1 MATKVRK
8 NTKAY
13 KELMAGLPPKIDL
26 VIDWREA
33 QDKCDVNRR
42 NCAIHLAMSSRDDIT
57 RVSVGVDEIN
67 FVWRGDARVGV
78 SPSVE
83 LMAIILDNDRAA
95 AGEADWPTGVQHV
108 VLDLSDAYLKKDL
121 RARRAELR
129 KARHADLEK
138 HNQGNREWRERLK
151 SMDYQARAK
160 KRVETERLRGRFA

>member
-83 LMAIILDNDRAA
+83 LMAIILDLSLIHISEPTRPAA
-95 AGEADWPTGVQHV
+95 
-108 VLDLSDAYLKKDL
+108 
-121 RARRAELR
+121 
-129 KARHADLEK
+129 
-138 HNQGNREWRERLK
+138 
-151 SMDYQARAK
+151 
-160 KRVETERLRGRFA
+160 